1 MTRHQT
7 TIQCVEVTQEAPQP
21 AGPVN
26 CCQKPSQKQQQWGQW
41 SLVIYIP
48 LVLISFYL
56 LEYEQAQCHEKA
68 ITKAV
73 CAEQQ
78 LQELSGFHH
87 QSSAEGMCAK
97 FIFIY
102 CVVILLDYN
111 EPESKDE
118 ESRQPEEANDSM
130 VVFLA

>member
-1 MTRHQT
+1 MY
-7 TIQCVEVTQEAPQP
+7 
-21 AGPVN
+21 
-26 CCQKPSQKQQQWGQW
+26 
-41 SLVIYIP
+41 LFFY
-48 LVLISFYL
+48 YL
-56 LEYEQAQCHEKA
+56 LEYEQAQHHEKA

-78 LQELSGFHH
+78 LQELSGFRR

-102 CVVILLDYN
+102 CIIILLDYD
-111 EPESKDE
+111 EPESEDE